1 MCNFPSNNP
10 APHFTEP
17 RGWTIYD
24 QVDYA
29 TSLTSFTQKQLW
41 PHHFTNLKHLVKCYD
56 NKNQHNLI
64 IWKYLND
71 WNIKIWALL

>member
-10 APHFTEP
+10 TPHFTEP

-29 TSLTSFTQKQLW
+29 TSLTSL
-41 PHHFTNLKHLVKCYD
+41 
-56 NKNQHNLI
+56 
-64 IWKYLND
+64 LNWED
-71 WNIKIWALL
+71 IS